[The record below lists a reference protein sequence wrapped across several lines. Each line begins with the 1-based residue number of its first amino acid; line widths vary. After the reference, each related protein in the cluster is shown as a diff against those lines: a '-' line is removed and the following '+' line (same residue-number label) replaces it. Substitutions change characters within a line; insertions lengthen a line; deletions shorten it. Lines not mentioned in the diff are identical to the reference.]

1 MVASKTKI
9 WIPQVPLDQWNV
21 IMQSSDLV
29 DSINGQP
36 SNNASMPANRI
47 SSDAVQVDASNSVV
61 SSTRPGGEKKRLAVE
76 LANFEA
82 MAKESRAKLVQ
93 SGSAEERASQVLDV
107 AQQLFAA
114 APTWMAFYRELLG
127 TTGVARMLY
136 PNADEYRAFE
146 TTDAFCEIQK
156 LITVLRAGNLPEND
170 PLEAQRMITVRLP
183 LSLHMALC
191 QEAEERSVSVN
202 QLCISRLLQMIGD
215 EMIPNSNKGRRGRR
229 PGPQGPRRD
238 RNLKTESIAT
248 PDTYQARPEN
258 QNGSSY

>member
-1 MVASKTKI
+1 
-9 WIPQVPLDQWNV
+9 
-21 IMQSSDLV
+21 MQSSDLV
-29 DSINGQP
+29 DSLNGQP
-36 SNNASMPANRI
+36 TNNGSMPANRI
-47 SSDAVQVDASNSVV
+47 SADAAQVDASNSVV
-61 SSTRPGGEKKRLAVE
+61 SGARPGVEKKRLAVE

-82 MAKESRAKLVQ
+82 MAKESRAKLVL
-93 SGSAEERASQVLDV
+93 SGSPEERASRVLDV

-136 PNADEYRAFE
+136 PNADEYRGFE
-146 TTDAFCEIQK
+146 TTDAYYEIQK

-238 RNLKTESIAT
+238 RNVKAEPSIT
-248 PDTYQARPEN
+248 IDVYQARPEN
-258 QNGSSY
+258 QGGNSY